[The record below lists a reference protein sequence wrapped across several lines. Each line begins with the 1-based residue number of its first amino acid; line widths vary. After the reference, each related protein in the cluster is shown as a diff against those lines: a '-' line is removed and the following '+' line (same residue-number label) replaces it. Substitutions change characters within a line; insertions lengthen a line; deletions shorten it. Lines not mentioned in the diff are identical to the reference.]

1 MSTHP
6 TFDPRPP
13 SVYRAGKSMPEFD
26 LPLTLLR
33 VSLVAE
39 QPIRLPAFAGS
50 KLEGAFGRTLYQIA
64 CTRRDLETCAPCP
77 LRSVCP
83 YAALYAP
90 ALPGHLEVDSLESP
104 PRPLV
109 FETHL
114 GQERLIAP
122 GEAFEFGLRVV
133 GRVAQHLP
141 YLIAAVR
148 QMGEAGIGL
157 TRGRFRMT
165 EVQSAHPYTGQ
176 TRLLGS
182 GDSPVVRLEAITLNA
197 ADLPPLPQG
206 DLTLR
211 LETFTHVR
219 SGGKA
224 VETLHFGVLVRSLQ
238 RRVSNLEQLYGG
250 GRSLGANFS
259 ELPLRARDVELVEQ
273 KTRHAVQ
280 ARSGKGGQPV
290 VMNGLVGSVTYRG
303 DLEPFAKLLRF
314 GELVGVGKWAHF
326 GAGRYRI
333 EGRA

>member
-1 MSTHP
+1 
-6 TFDPRPP
+6 
-13 SVYRAGKSMPEFD
+13 MPEFD
-26 LPLTLLR
+26 LPIALLR
-33 VSLVAE
+33 VALRAV

-90 ALPGHLEVDSLESP
+90 ALPAYLEVDSLESP

-114 GQERLIAP
+114 GQERSIAP
-122 GEAFEFGLRVV
+122 GETFEFGLRVV
-133 GRVAQHLP
+133 GKAVQHLP
-141 YLIAAVR
+141 YMIAAIR
-148 QMGEAGIGL
+148 QMGENGIGL
-157 TRGRFRMT
+157 TRGRFELT
-165 EVQSAHPYTGQ
+165 EVHSIHPYSPETK
-176 TRLLGS
+176 LLS
-182 GDSPVVRLEAITLNA
+182 SADSPVVHLETFTLNA
-197 ADLPPLPQG
+197 ADLPPLPGG
-206 DLTLR
+206 DLKLN

-224 VETLHFGVLVRSLQ
+224 VDSLQFPVLVRSLQ

-250 GRSLGANFS
+250 AKSLGANFS
-259 ELPLRARDVELVEQ
+259 ELPQLARSVELVEQ
-273 KTRHAVQ
+273 QTRHAVQ

-303 DLEPFAKLLRF
+303 SLEPFAKLLRF

-333 EGRA
+333 VTSDDKGGDV

>member
-1 MSTHP
+1 
-6 TFDPRPP
+6 
-13 SVYRAGKSMPEFD
+13 MPEFD
-26 LPLTLLR
+26 LPVSLLR
-33 VSLVAE
+33 VSLRAE

-50 KLEGAFGRTLYQIA
+50 KLEGAFGHTLYQIA
-64 CTRRDLETCAPCP
+64 CTRRDLKTCAPCP

-90 ALPGHLEVDSLESP
+90 ALPAYLEVDSLEHP

-122 GEAFEFGLRVV
+122 GETFEFGLRIV
-133 GRVAQHLP
+133 GRAAQHLP
-141 YLIAAVR
+141 YMVAAIR

-157 TRGRFRMT
+157 TRGRFELT
-165 EVQSAHPYTGQ
+165 EVHSVHPYTGE

-182 GDSPVVRLEAITLNA
+182 ADSPVVRLETFTLNA
-197 ADLPPLPQG
+197 ADLPPLPEG
-206 DLTLR
+206 RLTLH
-211 LETFTHVR
+211 LETFTHIR

-224 VETLHFGVLVRSLQ
+224 VDNLQFPVLIRALQ

-250 GRSLGANFS
+250 GKSLGSNFG
-259 ELPLRARDVELVEQ
+259 ELPLLARTVNVVEQ

-280 ARSGKGGQPV
+280 ARSGKGKHPV
-290 VMNGLVGSVTYRG
+290 FMNGLVGSVTYSG
-303 DLEPFAKLLRF
+303 DLRPFATLLRF

-333 EGRA
+333 SGGV

>member
-1 MSTHP
+1 ML
-6 TFDPRPP
+6 
-13 SVYRAGKSMPEFD
+13 EFD
-26 LPLTLLR
+26 LPISQLR
-33 VSLVAE
+33 ISLRAT

-50 KLEGAFGRTLYQIA
+50 KLEGAFGRTLYALA
-64 CTRRDLETCAPCP
+64 CTRRDLEACAPCP
-77 LRSVCP
+77 LRAVCP

-90 ALPGHLEVDSLESP
+90 ALPAHLKVDSLESP

-114 GQERLIAP
+114 GKERPIAP

-133 GRVAQHLP
+133 GRAAQHLP
-141 YLIAAVR
+141 YMVAAIR
-148 QMGEAGIGL
+148 QMGQQGIGL
-157 TRGRFRMT
+157 TRGRFELT
-165 EVQSAHPYTGQ
+165 EVHSVHPYTGE

-182 GDSPVVRLEAITLNA
+182 GDSPVVRLEALTLNA

-206 DLTLR
+206 DLTLC
-211 LETFTHVR
+211 LETFTHLR

-224 VETLHFGVLVRSLQ
+224 VESLQFPVLVRALQ

-250 GRSLGANFS
+250 AKSLGANFA
-259 ELPLRARDVELVEQ
+259 ELPQLARGVELVEQ
-273 KTRHAVQ
+273 QTRHAVQ

-303 DLEPFAKLLRF
+303 DLEPFTGLLRF

-333 EGRA
+333 GGGA